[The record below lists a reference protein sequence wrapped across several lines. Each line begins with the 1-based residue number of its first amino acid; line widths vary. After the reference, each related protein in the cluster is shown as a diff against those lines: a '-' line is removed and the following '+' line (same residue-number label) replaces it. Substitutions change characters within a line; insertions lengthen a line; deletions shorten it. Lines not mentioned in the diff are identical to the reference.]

1 MKIGELAAETG
12 VPAKTIRFWEAEGL
26 VPEPART
33 PAGYRDYDP
42 VAADRLRFIRQS
54 QTAGLTLGQIR
65 QILDVSDE
73 GTPPCEHVA
82 TAVGE
87 RLADVETCIAELEA
101 IRTHL
106 RRLAERAKAQ
116 DPKDCAG
123 FCSIIS

>member
-1 MKIGELAAETG
+1 MKIGEFAAETG

-33 PAGYRDYDP
+33 PSGYRDYDP

-65 QILDVSDE
+65 QILDISDE
-73 GTPPCEHVA
+73 GTPPCAHVA
-82 TAVGE
+82 AAVDE
-87 RLADVETCIAELEA
+87 RLADVETRIAELEA

-106 RRLAERAKAQ
+106 RRLAERAKVQ